1 VIVWSAPAHAIR
13 LSNSAVTECDQ
24 QKGSYSTD
32 NRGSGAVQRPLEGR
46 ATHRPVG
53 VVRPRLAVSRRY
65 RGRDAPGG
73 RLCRGRVPLLLG
85 RGSAQRSSWRESS
98 SPCANA
104 ATQVRVPP
112 YRTRPHSVDLPDVG
126 PPCGLFRIGGA
137 HQGGKLGKQANSAKS
152 TVIASLCGRSALWAG
167 GKGVQGM
174 GLRAAG
180 GASFE
185 GDMPAV
191 WWPSPPPP
199 CSLFLLVFASSF
211 VCVVCRVWE
220 WSADTWS
227 RNACR
232 TGHGG
237 GAGADAWRRRASSVG
252 REGGWRMRRGRRPAK
267 P

>member
-1 VIVWSAPAHAIR
+1 
-13 LSNSAVTECDQ
+13 
-24 QKGSYSTD
+24 
-32 NRGSGAVQRPLEGR
+32 VQRPLEGR

-137 HQGGKLGKQANSAKS
+137 HQGGKVGKQANSAKS